1 MVVYI
6 VTILQGLELYG
17 LIIPSKISDVNDE
30 NRLNLLLLSEVF
42 FIFYFFHFSN
52 FYLNALGRST
62 SLTLESLII
71 TSLKQKNLAGPN
83 LKNLKTL
90 KVKQGK
96 IIFNVP
102 FYMCVLFTVL
112 HK

>member
-1 MVVYI
+1 M
-6 VTILQGLELYG
+6 YG

-30 NRLNLLLLSEVF
+30 KRLNLLLLSEVF
-42 FIFYFFHFSN
+42 FYFFHFSN

-71 TSLKQKNLAGPN
+71 TILKQKNLAGPN
-83 LKNLKTL
+83 LKNLKIL

-102 FYMCVLFTVL
+102 FNICVLFTLKQSFINGIVQSKAL
-112 HK
+112 FF

>member
-6 VTILQGLELYG
+6 VTILLGLELYG

-30 NRLNLLLLSEVF
+30 NRLDLILLSEVLF
-42 FIFYFFHFSN
+42 FSLSN

-71 TSLKQKNLAGPN
+71 TILKQKNLAGPN
-83 LKNLKTL
+83 LKNLKIL